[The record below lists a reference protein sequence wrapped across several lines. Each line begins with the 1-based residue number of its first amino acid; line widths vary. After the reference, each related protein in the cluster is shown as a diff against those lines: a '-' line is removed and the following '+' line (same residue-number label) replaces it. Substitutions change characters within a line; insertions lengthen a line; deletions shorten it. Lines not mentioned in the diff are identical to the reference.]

1 MQYNKTLIEKAVKF
15 LNNKNVEVEHWKDST
30 DESFAICVDVHNNRI
45 WTDGDGLWSTI
56 AKGVKVRHANFLV
69 HKEIDDDEALGY
81 YWSGGLSGSV
91 HYDGSGNYGTLYD
104 GGDVETSLINK
115 IKDKESDGMI
125 YGNGAFINNL
135 QKYMIETCDFDK
147 ELLQYLDFDYSEQG
161 MQDDENVNLDVDLD
175 ADFWIEAIAYAK
187 EMGIKINLNTDV
199 RYEAA

>member
-1 MQYNKTLIEKAVKF
+1 M
-15 LNNKNVEVEHWKDST
+15 
-30 DESFAICVDVHNNRI
+30 HNNRI

-91 HYDGSGNYGTLYD
+91 HYDGSGKDGTWYD

>member
-45 WTDGDGLWSTI
+45 WTDGDGLWSTV

-91 HYDGSGNYGTLYD
+91 HYDGSGKDGTWYD
-104 GGDVETSLINK
+104 GNDVENNTLINK

-125 YGNGAFINNL
+125 YGNGAFIDNL

-175 ADFWIEAIAYAK
+175 ADFWLEAVNYAK
-187 EMGIKINLNTDV
+187 EQGIEIQFRTDV
-199 RYEAA
+199 KKAA